1 MTFFFT
7 ADMRNAK
14 VQFQGNTSCRAVNKK
29 VHVLDTSTGDGDGPQ
44 ALRRGRLHPP
54 VADSPV
60 RGAVKR
66 SREDDGTGS
75 DEDDHLSK
83 KFKAELTLL

>member
-14 VQFQGNTSCRAVNKK
+14 VQSQGNTSCHAVNKK
-29 VHVLDTSTGDGDGPQ
+29 VHVLDTSTRDGDGPQ
-44 ALRRGRLHPP
+44 ALRRDRLHPP

-66 SREDDGTGS
+66 SREDGGGG
-75 DEDDHLSK
+75 DEDDHPSK